1 MCRNLLCLLFFVL
14 SVSLVGDFSW
24 TAAAAREK
32 AKPTS
37 LDKDPDLAGWW
48 KLDDASGKTAADSSR
63 HGRKGTLD
71 GGLSFETDSVP
82 GRTGKALKLDG
93 RDDYVEIKGYKGVT
107 GTQARTV
114 AAWIRTK
121 RSRGE
126 IASWGSNDYG
136 KMWVFGFVRGRV
148 GVVPRGGY
156 LYMNAPSD
164 DDKWHHVAAVVR
176 KAKLPNLHDD
186 VKLYLDGDVADIHDI
201 GLLDL
206 WPVQTG
212 KELDVR
218 IGKGFAGLIDDLR
231 VYDRPLGDD
240 EIKALF
246 KLQSDKPLPKA
257 KP

>member
-1 MCRNLLCLLFFVL
+1 MCRNLLCLLFLVL

-32 AKPTS
+32 GEATS
-37 LDKDPDLAGWW
+37 LDKDPHLAGWW

-63 HGRKGTLD
+63 HGRKGTLQ
-71 GGLSFETDSVP
+71 GGLSFETDSVA

-107 GTQARTV
+107 GTRARTV

-126 IASWGSNDYG
+126 ITSWGSNDYG
-136 KMWVFGFVRGRV
+136 KMWIWGFVRGRV

-156 LYMNAPSD
+156 LYMNLTSH

-186 VKLYLDGDVADIHDI
+186 VKLYLDGSVAEIHDI

-206 WPVQTG
+206 WPVDTG
-212 KELDVR
+212 KELDVK
-218 IGKGFAGLIDDLR
+218 IGKGFMGLLDDLR
-231 VYDRPLGDD
+231 IYERALSEN
-240 EIKALF
+240 EIQALF
-246 KLQSDKPLPKA
+246 RLKSDKPLA